1 MKKSNPSTN
10 TNKSIY
16 HAIAQISIGLGI
28 MIFAVFLFL
37 NVILF
42 SQGNLFI
49 IWLGIAWLTMIVG
62 IIKVWFGI
70 IDITNYLQDKDNPN
84 TEDIEQANNI
94 SKP

>member
-1 MKKSNPSTN
+1 MKKSNSSTN

-16 HAIAQISIGLGI
+16 QAIAQISTGLGI

-37 NVILF
+37 KILF
-42 SQGNLFI
+42 SQGDLFI

-70 IDITNYLQDKDNPN
+70 IDITNCLQGKGNHN
-84 TEDIEQANNI
+84 TEDIEQSNI
-94 SKP
+94 SI